1 MGKSIPRTGM
11 RSSGESR
18 RRSTDPAAERFPLT
32 KVFRAR
38 VEREAAQVSALA
50 ALKERLFQGST
61 RMLLVEEVE
70 RLRQEVRARRDGG
83 GR

>member
-1 MGKSIPRTGM
+1 M
-11 RSSGESR
+11 
-18 RRSTDPAAERFPLT
+18 
-32 KVFRAR
+32 
-38 VEREAAQVSALA
+38 EREAAQASALA

-61 RMLLVEEVE
+61 RMLLVEELE